1 MRDMGEGFPN
11 PDTTSLKGVIM
22 EKRTQLAPAKRAIII
37 GMDGASME
45 LVKNMIDWGHTPN
58 MAKLLRTGVYRPML
72 GVFPTLTPPG
82 WTALSTGSW
91 PGTHQVMD
99 FNIRAL
105 GERLDKTVW
114 GINTGLCQSEYLWNL
129 VERVGGKPILVKWEM
144 SWPPTVKT
152 GIQVEGTGPGVSNH
166 HQIAGYHLFVA
177 GKWAPRT
184 IGGQRD
190 PETLDPSALQKI
202 QHIDPVTI
210 EPVENGQWEA
220 ALAGS
225 KKPVRAVELTIQP
238 LARGRED
245 VMISVYSQT
254 ETFDKSESQTP
265 LTVVAKTFYGLIYAS
280 GDNAYDRVR
289 ICRSRSGEDVVADL
303 GVGEWSDWW
312 LDTFEIDGTEVEG
325 YVRMKLITLTPTADV
340 FELFVPQIWPRAG
353 YTVPD
358 RVATTIDTEIG
369 SFLQNPARDALGQ
382 LDDDTY
388 FELLDYHH
396 QRLADVATHL
406 AKDNDWDVLMV
417 ETHAPDYASHFFLSQ
432 ADEVSGAAPETIHR
446 CREGL
451 RRTYESVDRMIG
463 RVVECA
469 DDDTVVLL
477 CADHGGTPNQFRAVD
492 IEKVLEKTGFIVR
505 DASREIDWTQT
516 RAVNVGLVHIF
527 INLAGREPDGI
538 VAPEDYEA
546 TQREIIAA
554 LHTYRDAETGRYPFT
569 LAVTRAD
576 AEMLNL
582 HGDLVG
588 DVVYALRP
596 EFDGAHGKQ
605 LPSVSFGIGGQHSTF
620 ILSGA
625 GVRKGIALQR
635 QVRVVDVAPTLCYL
649 LGLPMPTN
657 VEGGIIYEALED
669 ANWHLTQL
677 AAF

>member
-1 MRDMGEGFPN
+1 MKR
-11 PDTTSLKGVIM
+11 SL
-22 EKRTQLAPAKRAIII
+22 LSPARRAIII

-45 LVKNMIDWGHTPN
+45 LVNNMIEWGHTPN
-58 MAKLLRTGVYRPML
+58 MAKLRDGGVYRAML

-99 FNIRAL
+99 FNIRAV
-105 GERLDKTVW
+105 GESLDKTVW
-114 GINTGLCQSEYLWNL
+114 GINTGLCQSEYFWNL
-129 VERVGGKPILVKWEM
+129 VERSGGKPILVKWEM
-144 SWPPTVKT
+144 SWPPTVES

-177 GKWAPRT
+177 GKWAARP

-202 QHIDPVTI
+202 RHIDPVTI
-210 EPVENGQWEA
+210 NPVDARKWSGELPE
-220 ALAGS
+220 S
-225 KKPVRAVELTIQP
+225 KKPLLEVELTVQP
-238 LARGRED
+238 LARGRAE
-245 VMISVYSQT
+245 MNRG
-254 ETFDKSESQTP
+254 
-265 LTVVAKTFYGLIYAS
+265 KTGVPKTYYGLISAS
-280 GDNAYDRVR
+280 ADGCYDRISVFS
-289 ICRSRSGEDVVADL
+289 SRCGDEEVADL
-303 GVGEWSDWW
+303 GVGDWSGWW
-312 LDTFEIDGTEVEG
+312 LDSFEIDGSEVEG
-325 YVRMKLITLTPTADV
+325 YVRMKLITLTSNADA
-340 FELFVPQIWPRAG
+340 FELFVPQIWPRTD
-353 YTVPD
+353 YTVPAD
-358 RVATTIDTEIG
+358 VASSIDEHVG

-382 LDDDTY
+382 VDDDTY

-396 QRLADVATHL
+396 ERLADVAVHL
-406 AKDNDWDVLMV
+406 ATENVWDVLMV

-432 ADEVSGAAPETIHR
+432 ADEISGASLETIHR

-463 RVVECA
+463 EIVALA
-469 DDDTVVLL
+469 DEETVVLV

-492 IEKVLEKTGFIVR
+492 IDKVLEDTGFIVR
-505 DASREIDWTQT
+505 QDSGEIDLTKS
-516 RAVNVGLVHIF
+516 RALSVGLVHIF
-527 INLAGREPDGI
+527 INLEGREPNGT
-538 VAPEDYEA
+538 VSAEDYEA

-554 LHTYRDAETGRYPFT
+554 LHAYQDEETGMHPFS
-569 LAVTRAD
+569 LAVTRED

-625 GVRKGIALQR
+625 GVRQGVALER

-649 LGLPMPTN
+649 LGLPMTAN
-657 VEGGIIYEALED
+657 VEGGVVYEALED
-669 ANWHLTQL
+669 PNWHLTRL
-677 AAF
+677 ADMSQTG

>member
-1 MRDMGEGFPN
+1 M
-11 PDTTSLKGVIM
+11 
-22 EKRTQLAPAKRAIII
+22 KRTHLSPAKRAIVI

-45 LVKNMIDWGHTPN
+45 LVNNMIEWGHTPN
-58 MAKLLRTGVYRPML
+58 MARLRDSGVYRAML

-99 FNIRAL
+99 FNIRAI
-105 GERLDKTVW
+105 GKELDKTVW

-129 VERVGGKPILVKWEM
+129 VERAGCKPILVKWEM

-177 GKWAPRT
+177 GKWAPRP

-190 PETLDPSALQKI
+190 PETLDPSALQKVK
-202 QHIDPVTI
+202 HIDPVTI
-210 EPVENGQWEA
+210 KPADTSKWEGT
-220 ALAGS
+220 LPES
-225 KKPVRAVELTIQP
+225 NQPLQEVELTVQP
-238 LARGRED
+238 LARGREN
-245 VMISVYSQT
+245 MNRGKTGIPKVY
-254 ETFDKSESQTP
+254 
-265 LTVVAKTFYGLIYAS
+265 YGIIYAS
-280 GDNAYDRVR
+280 DKNGYDRILV
-289 ICRSRSGEDVVADL
+289 CNNRSVENVVADL
-303 GVGEWSDWW
+303 GIGDWSEWW
-312 LDTFEIDGTEVEG
+312 LDTFNIDNSDIEG
-325 YVRMKLITLTPTADV
+325 YVRMKLVSLTPAADA
-340 FELFVPQIWPRAG
+340 FELFVPQIWPRTD
-353 YTVPD
+353 YTVPAE
-358 RVATTIDTEIG
+358 VANSIDKNIG

-382 LDDDTY
+382 VDDDTY

-406 AKDNDWDVLMV
+406 ASDNDWDVLMV

-432 ADEVSGAAPETIHR
+432 ADEISGAASETIHR

-451 RRTYESVDRMIG
+451 RRTYESVDTMIG
-463 RVVECA
+463 QIAELA
-469 DDDTVVLL
+469 DDETVIFI

-492 IEKVLEKTGFIVR
+492 IEKVLEETGFIVR
-505 DASREIDWTQT
+505 HGNGDIDWTQT
-516 RAVNVGLVHIF
+516 RALNVGLVHIF
-527 INLAGREPDGI
+527 INLAGREPNGI
-538 VAPEDYEA
+538 VAEEDYES
-546 TQREIIAA
+546 TQHEIIAA
-554 LHTYRDAETGRYPFT
+554 LHAYRDPQTGRHPFS

-588 DVVYALRP
+588 DVVYSLRP

-625 GVRKGIALQR
+625 GVREGVALER
-635 QVRVVDVAPTLCYL
+635 QVRVIDVAPTLCYL
-649 LGLPMPTN
+649 LGLPMPSN
-657 VEGGIIYEALED
+657 VEGGVVYEALKD
-669 ANWHLTQL
+669 PDWHLTRL
-677 AAF
+677 AELE

>member
-1 MRDMGEGFPN
+1 M
-11 PDTTSLKGVIM
+11 
-22 EKRTQLAPAKRAIII
+22 KRTELSPAKRAIII

-45 LVKNMIDWGHTPN
+45 LVNNMIAWGYTPN
-58 MAKLLRTGVYRPML
+58 MARLRDTGVYRPMI

-91 PGTHQVMD
+91 PGTHRVMD
-99 FNIRAL
+99 FNIRAV
-105 GERLDKTVW
+105 GKQLDETVW
-114 GINTGLCQSEYLWNL
+114 GINTSLCQSEYIWNL
-129 VERVGGKPILVKWEM
+129 VERAGGKPILVKWEM

-177 GKWAPRT
+177 GKWDSRP

-190 PETLDPSALQKI
+190 PESLDPSALQKI
-202 QHIDPVTI
+202 KHIDPVTI
-210 EPVENGQWEA
+210 
-220 ALAGS
+220 
-225 KKPVRAVELTIQP
+225 KPLDITDWKGDLPESNKSLQEVLLSIQP
-238 LARGRED
+238 LARGRKN
-245 VMISVYSQT
+245 MNRGKT
-254 ETFDKSESQTP
+254 GES
-265 LTVVAKTFYGLIYAS
+265 KHYYGVIYAS
-280 GDNAYDRVR
+280 GQEGYDRIL
-289 ICRSRSGEDVVADL
+289 ICDGRSVSDVVADL
-303 GVGEWSDWW
+303 SVGDWSDWW
-312 LDTFEIDGTEVEG
+312 LDAFDIDGSEVEG
-325 YVRMKLITLTPTADV
+325 YVRMKLITLTPTVDA
-340 FELFVPQIWPRAG
+340 FELFVPQIWPRTD
-353 YTVPD
+353 YTVPSEI
-358 RVATTIDTEIG
+358 ATSIDENVG

-382 LDDDTY
+382 VDDDTY

-396 QRLADVATHL
+396 QRLADVALHL
-406 AKDNDWDVLMV
+406 SSENDWDVLMV

-432 ADEVSGAAPETIHR
+432 ADEISGAASETIHR

-463 RVVECA
+463 QIA
-469 DDDTVVLL
+469 DLADEETIVLI

-492 IEKVLEKTGFIVR
+492 IEKVLEETGFLIR
-505 DASREIDWTQT
+505 NDNNTIDWSRT
-516 RAVNVGLVHIF
+516 RALNVGLVHIF
-527 INLAGREPDGI
+527 INLAGREPNGI
-538 VAPEDYEA
+538 VPQAEYEE

-554 LHTYRDAETGRYPFT
+554 LHAYKDAETGRHPFS

-625 GVRKGIALQR
+625 GVRRGVALDR
-635 QVRVVDVAPTLCYL
+635 QVRVVDVAPTICYL
-649 LGLPMPTN
+649 LGLPMPEN
-657 VEGGIIYEALED
+657 VEGGVVYEALQD
-669 ANWHLTQL
+669 PNWHLTRL
-677 AAF
+677 AELEE

>member
-1 MRDMGEGFPN
+1 MKRS
-11 PDTTSLKGVIM
+11 SLS
-22 EKRTQLAPAKRAIII
+22 PAKRAIII

-45 LVKNMIDWGHTPN
+45 LVNNMIAWGYTPN
-58 MAKLLRTGVYRPML
+58 MAKLRNAGVHRPMI

-99 FNIRAL
+99 FNIRAV
-105 GERLDKTVW
+105 GEKLDKTEW

-129 VERVGGKPILVKWEM
+129 VERAGGKPILVKWEM
-144 SWPPTVKT
+144 SWPPTVQT

-177 GKWAPRT
+177 GKWAHRP

-202 QHIDPVTI
+202 KHIDSVTI
-210 EPVENGQWEA
+210 
-220 ALAGS
+220 
-225 KKPVRAVELTIQP
+225 KPIETDEWQSTPPDSNKPILEVELTIQP
-238 LARGRED
+238 LARGREN
-245 VMISVYSQT
+245 MNRG
-254 ETFDKSESQTP
+254 KSGTP
-265 LTVVAKTFYGLIYAS
+265 KPFYGLIYAS
-280 GDNAYDRVR
+280 GQDGYDRIQV
-289 ICRSRSGEDVVADL
+289 CRSRSEDDVVADI
-303 GVGEWSDWW
+303 GVGDWSDWW
-312 LDTFEIDGTEVEG
+312 LDTFEIDGSNAEG
-325 YVRMKLITLTPTADV
+325 YVRMKLITLTSTADA
-340 FELFVPQIWPRAG
+340 FELFVPQIWPRTD
-353 YTVPD
+353 YTVPAD
-358 RVATTIDTEIG
+358 VATSIDKNIG

-382 LDDDTY
+382 VDDDTY

-406 AKDNDWDVLMV
+406 ASENDWDVLMV

-432 ADEVSGAAPETIHR
+432 ADRISGASSQTIHR

-463 RVVECA
+463 QIAELA
-469 DDDTVVLL
+469 DEETVVLI

-492 IEKVLEKTGFIVR
+492 IEKVLEETGFIVR
-505 DASREIDWTQT
+505 DTDNAIDWTKT

-527 INLAGREPDGI
+527 INLAGREPNGI
-538 VAPEDYEA
+538 VAAEDYEA

-554 LHTYRDAETGRYPFT
+554 LHAYKDVETGRHPFS
-569 LAVTRAD
+569 LAVTRED

-625 GVRKGIALQR
+625 GVREGVALGR
-635 QVRVVDVAPTLCYL
+635 QVRVVDVAPTICYL
-649 LGLPMPTN
+649 LGLPMLAN
-657 VEGGIIYEALED
+657 VEGGVVYEALED
-669 ANWHLTQL
+669 PNWHLTRL
-677 AAF
+677 AEFEG

>member
-1 MRDMGEGFPN
+1 M
-11 PDTTSLKGVIM
+11 T
-22 EKRTQLAPAKRAIII
+22 KRTQLAPAKRAIIV

-45 LVKNMIDWGHTPN
+45 LVKNMIDWGHAPS
-58 MAKLLRTGVYRPML
+58 MAKLLRTGVYRPMI

-99 FNIRAL
+99 FNIRAI

-129 VERVGGKPILVKWEM
+129 VERAGGKPILVKWEM

-166 HQIAGYHLFVA
+166 HQVSGYHLFVG
-177 GKWAPRT
+177 GKWAPRP

-190 PETLDPSALQKI
+190 PETLDPSALQKVRN
-202 QHIDPVTI
+202 IDPVTI
-210 EPVENGQWEA
+210 TPIESQEWS
-220 ALAGS
+220 ALPDS
-225 KKPVRAVELTIQP
+225 TKPVQAVELTIQP

-245 VMISVYSQT
+245 VMPSVHVKDDGSDSSSQ
-254 ETFDKSESQTP
+254 KVGRVP
-265 LTVVAKTFYGLIYAS
+265 KPFYGLIYAAA
-280 GDNAYDRVR
+280 DNGYDRIR
-289 ICRSRSGEDVVADL
+289 ICRSRSGDDAVADL

-312 LDTFEIDGTEVEG
+312 LDNFEIDGNAVEG
-325 YVRMKLITLTPTADV
+325 YVRMKLVTLTPTADA
-340 FELFVPQIWPRAG
+340 FELFVPQIWPREG

-358 RVATTIDTEIG
+358 TVAATIDKEIG

-382 LDDDTY
+382 MDDDTY
-388 FELLDYHH
+388 FEVLDYHH

-406 AKDNDWDVLMV
+406 AQHNDWDVLMV
-417 ETHAPDYASHFFLSQ
+417 ESHAPDYASHFFLSQ
-432 ADEVSGAAPETIHR
+432 ADEISGASPETIHR

-451 RRTYESVDRMIG
+451 RRTYQSVDRMIG
-463 RVVECA
+463 QLMELA
-469 DDDTVVLL
+469 DEETVILV
-477 CADHGGTPNQFRAVD
+477 CSDHGGTPNQFRAVD
-492 IEKVLEKTGFIVR
+492 IEKVLEETGFIVR
-505 DASREIDWTQT
+505 DANGKIDWTQT

-538 VAPEDYEA
+538 VPSEAYEE
-546 TQREIIAA
+546 TQRELIAA
-554 LHTYRDAETGRYPFT
+554 LHTYKDEKTGRHPFT

-576 AEMLNL
+576 AEMFNL

-620 ILSGA
+620 LLSGA
-625 GVRKGIALQR
+625 GVREGVALER

-649 LGLPMPTN
+649 LGLPMPDS
-657 VEGGIIYEALED
+657 VEGGVVYEALAD
-669 ANWHLTQL
+669 PNWHLTVL
-677 AAF
+677 AASE

>member
-1 MRDMGEGFPN
+1 M
-11 PDTTSLKGVIM
+11 
-22 EKRTQLAPAKRAIII
+22 KRTRLAPAKRAIII

-45 LVKNMIDWGHTPN
+45 LVNNMIAWGHTPN
-58 MAKLLRTGVYRPML
+58 MAKLRDAGVHRSMI

-91 PGTHQVMD
+91 PGTHRVMD
-99 FNIRAL
+99 FNIRAVR
-105 GERLDKTVW
+105 EALDKTVW

-129 VERVGGKPILVKWEM
+129 VERAGGKPILVKWEM
-144 SWPPTVKT
+144 SWPPTVQK

-177 GKWAPRT
+177 GKWAPRP

-190 PETLDPSALQKI
+190 PESLDPSALQKI
-202 QHIDPVTI
+202 KHIDPVTI
-210 EPVENGQWEA
+210 
-220 ALAGS
+220 
-225 KKPVRAVELTIQP
+225 KPVDAGEWEGTLPESNKPVQAVELTIQP

-245 VMISVYSQT
+245 MNRG
-254 ETFDKSESQTP
+254 KSGTP
-265 LTVVAKTFYGLIYAS
+265 KPFYGLIYAS
-280 GDNAYDRVR
+280 GQDGYDRVR
-289 ICRSRSGEDVVADL
+289 VCSSRWTNDVVADL
-303 GVGEWSDWW
+303 GVGDWSDWW
-312 LDTFEIDGTEVEG
+312 LDTFEIDGSDVEG
-325 YVRMKLITLTPTADV
+325 YVRMKLVTLTPTVDA
-340 FELFVPQIWPRAG
+340 FELFVPQIWPRTD
-353 YTVPD
+353 YTVPAE
-358 RVATTIDTEIG
+358 VATFIDQNIG

-382 LDDDTY
+382 VDDDTY

-406 AKDNDWDVLMV
+406 ASENDWDVLMV

-432 ADEVSGAAPETIHR
+432 ADEISGAASETIHR

-451 RRTYESVDRMIG
+451 RRTYESVDQMIG
-463 RVVECA
+463 QIAELA
-469 DDDTVVLL
+469 DEETVVLI
-477 CADHGGTPNQFRAVD
+477 CADHGGTPNQFRAID
-492 IEKVLEKTGFIVR
+492 IEEVLEETGFVVKGT
-505 DASREIDWTQT
+505 DGAIDWTKT

-527 INLAGREPDGI
+527 INLAGREPNGI
-538 VAPEDYEA
+538 VAQEDYEA

-554 LHTYRDAETGRYPFT
+554 LHAYQDAKTGRHPFS

-625 GVRKGIALQR
+625 GVRKGVALER
-635 QVRVVDVAPTLCYL
+635 QVRVVDVAPTICYL
-649 LGLPMPTN
+649 LGLPMPAN
-657 VEGGIIYEALED
+657 VEGGIVYEALAD
-669 ANWHLTQL
+669 PNWHLTRL
-677 AAF
+677 AELEK

>member
-1 MRDMGEGFPN
+1 M
-11 PDTTSLKGVIM
+11 
-22 EKRTQLAPAKRAIII
+22 KRSRLAPAKRAIII

-45 LVKNMIDWGHTPN
+45 LVNNMIAWGHTPN
-58 MAKLLRTGVYRPML
+58 MEKLRNSGVYRPML

-105 GERLDKTVW
+105 GKALNKTVW
-114 GINTGLCQSEYLWNL
+114 GINTGLCQSEYIWNL
-129 VERVGGKPILVKWEM
+129 VERAGGKPILVKWEM

-166 HQIAGYHLFVA
+166 HQIAGYHLFVS
-177 GKWAPRT
+177 GKWAPRP

-202 QHIDPVTI
+202 KHIDPVNI
-210 EPVENGQWEA
+210 GPVD
-220 ALAGS
+220 LS
-225 KKPVRAVELTIQP
+225 KWQGELPESEKPLLEVELTIQP
-238 LARGRED
+238 LARGRSD
-245 VMISVYSQT
+245 MNRG
-254 ETFDKSESQTP
+254 
-265 LTVVAKTFYGLIYAS
+265 KTGKPKTYYALIYAM
-280 GDNAYDRVR
+280 GQDGYDRIRVFR
-289 ICRSRSGEDVVADL
+289 HRVGDEVVTDL
-303 GVGEWSDWW
+303 AVSDWSDWW
-312 LDTFEIDGTEVEG
+312 LDAFVIDGSDVEG
-325 YVRMKLITLTPTADV
+325 YVQMKLVTLTPNADA
-340 FELFVPQIWPRAG
+340 FELFVPQIWPRTD
-353 YTVPD
+353 YTVPPEI
-358 RVATTIDTEIG
+358 ATDIDKNVG

-382 LDDDTY
+382 VDDDTY

-396 QRLADVATHL
+396 QRLGDVATYL
-406 AKDNDWDVLMV
+406 ASENNWDVLMV

-432 ADEVSGAAPETIHR
+432 VDEISGASAETTHR

-463 RVVECA
+463 QIVELA
-469 DDDTVVLL
+469 DEETVVLI

-492 IEKVLEKTGFIVR
+492 IEKVLEETGFIVKQKNG
-505 DASREIDWTQT
+505 EIDWTKT
-516 RAVNVGLVHIF
+516 RALNIGLVHIF
-527 INLAGREPDGI
+527 INLAGREPNGI
-538 VAPEDYEA
+538 VAPEDYEE

-554 LHTYRDAETGRYPFT
+554 LHGYEDEKTGRHPFS
-569 LAVTRAD
+569 LALTHED

-605 LPSVSFGIGGQHSTF
+605 LPSASFGIGGQHSTF

-625 GVRKGIALQR
+625 GVRKGYALER

-649 LGLPMPTN
+649 LGLPMPEN
-657 VEGGIIYEALED
+657 VEGGVVYEALED
-669 ANWHLTQL
+669 PNWHLTRL
-677 AAF
+677 AESEN

>member
-1 MRDMGEGFPN
+1 M
-11 PDTTSLKGVIM
+11 
-22 EKRTQLAPAKRAIII
+22 KRTHLSPAKRAIVI

-45 LVKNMIDWGHTPN
+45 LVNNMIEWGHTPN
-58 MAKLLRTGVYRPML
+58 MARLRDSGVYRAML

-99 FNIRAL
+99 FNIRAI
-105 GERLDKTVW
+105 GKELDKTVW

-129 VERVGGKPILVKWEM
+129 VERAGCKPILVKWEM

-177 GKWAPRT
+177 GKWAPRP

-190 PETLDPSALQKI
+190 PETLDPSALQKVK
-202 QHIDPVTI
+202 HIDPVTI
-210 EPVENGQWEA
+210 KPADTSKWEGT
-220 ALAGS
+220 LPES
-225 KKPVRAVELTIQP
+225 NQPLQEVELTVQP
-238 LARGRED
+238 LARGREN
-245 VMISVYSQT
+245 MNRGKTGIPKVY
-254 ETFDKSESQTP
+254 
-265 LTVVAKTFYGLIYAS
+265 YGIIYAS
-280 GDNAYDRVR
+280 DKNGYDRILV
-289 ICRSRSGEDVVADL
+289 CNSRSVENVVADL
-303 GVGEWSDWW
+303 GVGDWSEWW
-312 LDTFEIDGTEVEG
+312 LDTFNIDNSDIEG
-325 YVRMKLITLTPTADV
+325 YVRMKLVSLTPAADA
-340 FELFVPQIWPRAG
+340 FELFVPQIWPRTD
-353 YTVPD
+353 YTVPTE
-358 RVATTIDTEIG
+358 VANSIDKNIG

-382 LDDDTY
+382 VDDDTY

-406 AKDNDWDVLMV
+406 ASDNDWDVLMV

-432 ADEVSGAAPETIHR
+432 ADEISGAASETIHR

-451 RRTYESVDRMIG
+451 RRTYESVDTMIG
-463 RVVECA
+463 QIAELA
-469 DDDTVVLL
+469 DDETVIFI

-492 IEKVLEKTGFIVR
+492 IEKVLEETGFIVR
-505 DASREIDWTQT
+505 HGNGDIDWTQT
-516 RAVNVGLVHIF
+516 RALNVGLVHIF
-527 INLAGREPDGI
+527 INLAGREPNGI
-538 VAPEDYEA
+538 VAEEDYES
-546 TQREIIAA
+546 TQHEIIAA
-554 LHTYRDAETGRYPFT
+554 LHAYRDPQTGRHPFS

-588 DVVYALRP
+588 DVVYSLRP

-625 GVRKGIALQR
+625 GVREGVALER
-635 QVRVVDVAPTLCYL
+635 QVRVIDVAPTLCYL
-649 LGLPMPTN
+649 LGLPMPSN
-657 VEGGIIYEALED
+657 VEGGVVYEALKD
-669 ANWHLTQL
+669 PDWHLTRL
-677 AAF
+677 AELE

>member
-1 MRDMGEGFPN
+1 M
-11 PDTTSLKGVIM
+11 
-22 EKRTQLAPAKRAIII
+22 KRSRLAPAKRAIII

-45 LVKNMIDWGHTPN
+45 LVNNMIAWGHTPN
-58 MAKLLRTGVYRPML
+58 MEKLRNSGVYRSML

-105 GERLDKTVW
+105 GKALNKTVW
-114 GINTGLCQSEYLWNL
+114 GINTGLCQSEYIWNL

-166 HQIAGYHLFVA
+166 HQIAGYHLFVS
-177 GKWAPRT
+177 GKWAPRP

-202 QHIDPVTI
+202 KHIDSVNIVPVD
-210 EPVENGQWEA
+210 
-220 ALAGS
+220 LS
-225 KKPVRAVELTIQP
+225 KWQGELPESEKPLLEVELTIQP
-238 LARGRED
+238 LARGRAD
-245 VMISVYSQT
+245 MNRGKT
-254 ETFDKSESQTP
+254 GKS
-265 LTVVAKTFYGLIYAS
+265 KTYYALIYAM
-280 GDNAYDRVR
+280 GQGGYDRIRVFR
-289 ICRSRSGEDVVADL
+289 NRVGDEVVADL
-303 GVGEWSDWW
+303 AVSDWSDWW
-312 LDTFEIDGTEVEG
+312 LDAFVIDGSDVEG
-325 YVRMKLITLTPTADV
+325 YVRMKLVTLTPNADA
-340 FELFVPQIWPRAG
+340 FELFVPQIWPRTD
-353 YTVPD
+353 YTVPSEI
-358 RVATTIDTEIG
+358 ATDIDKNVG

-382 LDDDTY
+382 VDDDTY

-396 QRLADVATHL
+396 QRLGDVATYL
-406 AKDNDWDVLMV
+406 ASENDWDVLMM

-432 ADEVSGAAPETIHR
+432 ADEISGASAETIHR

-463 RVVECA
+463 QIVELA
-469 DDDTVVLL
+469 DEDTVVLI

-492 IEKVLEKTGFIVR
+492 IEKVLEETGFIVNQKNG
-505 DASREIDWTQT
+505 EIDWSKT
-516 RAVNVGLVHIF
+516 RALSVGLVHIF
-527 INLAGREPDGI
+527 INLVGREPNGT
-538 VAPEDYEA
+538 VAPEDYEE

-554 LHTYRDAETGRYPFT
+554 LHAYTDPETGRHPFS
-569 LAVTRAD
+569 LALTHED

-588 DVVYALRP
+588 DVVYALCP

-625 GVRKGIALQR
+625 GVRKGFALER
-635 QVRVVDVAPTLCYL
+635 QVRVVDVAPTICYL
-649 LGLPMPTN
+649 LGLPMPEN
-657 VEGGIIYEALED
+657 VEGGVVYEALED
-669 ANWHLTQL
+669 PNWHLTRL
-677 AAF
+677 AELE

>member
-1 MRDMGEGFPN
+1 MA
-11 PDTTSLKGVIM
+11 
-22 EKRTQLAPAKRAIII
+22 KRTQLAPAKRAIIV

-45 LVKNMIDWGHTPN
+45 LVKNMIDWGHAPS
-58 MAKLLRTGVYRPML
+58 MAKLLRTGVYRPMI

-91 PGTHQVMD
+91 PGTHRVMD
-99 FNIRAL
+99 FNIRAV

-129 VERVGGKPILVKWEM
+129 VERAGGKPILVKWEM

-166 HQIAGYHLFVA
+166 HQVAGYHLFVG
-177 GKWAPRT
+177 GKWAPRP

-190 PETLDPSALQKI
+190 PETLDPSALQKVRN
-202 QHIDPVTI
+202 IDPVTI
-210 EPVENGQWEA
+210 TPIENQEWN
-220 ALAGS
+220 ALPDS
-225 KKPVRAVELTIQP
+225 TKPAQEVELTIQP

-245 VMISVYSQT
+245 VMPSVHVKDDGSDSSSQ
-254 ETFDKSESQTP
+254 KVGRVP
-265 LTVVAKTFYGLIYAS
+265 KPFYGLIYAS
-280 GDNAYDRVR
+280 ADNGYDRIR
-289 ICRSRSGEDVVADL
+289 ICRSRSGDDAVADL

-312 LDTFEIDGTEVEG
+312 LDNFEIDGNAVEG
-325 YVRMKLITLTPTADV
+325 YVRMKLVTLTPTADA
-340 FELFVPQIWPRAG
+340 FELFVPQIWPREG

-358 RVATTIDTEIG
+358 TVAATIDKEIG

-382 LDDDTY
+382 MDDDTY
-388 FELLDYHH
+388 FEVLDYHH
-396 QRLADVATHL
+396 QCLADVATHL
-406 AKDNDWDVLMV
+406 AQHNDWDVLMV
-417 ETHAPDYASHFFLSQ
+417 ESHAPDYASHFFLSQ
-432 ADEVSGAAPETIHR
+432 ADEISGASPETIHR

-463 RVVECA
+463 QLMELA
-469 DDDTVVLL
+469 DEETVILV
-477 CADHGGTPNQFRAVD
+477 CSDHGGTPNQFRAVD
-492 IEKVLEKTGFIVR
+492 IEKVLEETGFIVR
-505 DASREIDWTQT
+505 DANGKIDWTQT

-538 VAPEDYEA
+538 VPSEAYEE
-546 TQREIIAA
+546 TQRELIAA
-554 LHTYRDAETGRYPFT
+554 LHTYKDEKTGRHPFT

-576 AEMLNL
+576 AEMFNL

-620 ILSGA
+620 LLSGA
-625 GVRKGIALQR
+625 GVREGVALER

-649 LGLPMPTN
+649 LGLPMPDR
-657 VEGGIIYEALED
+657 VEGGVVYEALAD
-669 ANWHLTQL
+669 PNWHLTAL
-677 AAF
+677 ATSE

>member
-1 MRDMGEGFPN
+1 M
-11 PDTTSLKGVIM
+11 
-22 EKRTQLAPAKRAIII
+22 KRQTPLAPAKRAIII

-45 LVKNMIDWGHTPN
+45 LVKNSIDWGHAPN
-58 MAKLLRTGVYRPML
+58 MGHLLNTGVYRPMI

-91 PGTHQVMD
+91 PGTHKVMD

-105 GERLDKTVW
+105 GEQLDKTVW

-129 VERVGGKPILVKWEM
+129 VERAGGKPILVKWEM
-144 SWPPTVKT
+144 SWPPTVTT

-177 GKWAPRT
+177 GKWAPRP

-202 QHIDPVTI
+202 QHIDSVTLQPVEADKWNALPDSQ
-210 EPVENGQWEA
+210 EPVLE
-220 ALAGS
+220 
-225 KKPVRAVELTIQP
+225 VELTIQP
-238 LARGRED
+238 LARGRAD
-245 VMISVYSQT
+245 MNRG
-254 ETFDKSESQTP
+254 
-265 LTVVAKTFYGLIYAS
+265 KTGIPKPFYGIIYAS
-280 GDNAYDRVR
+280 GENGYDTIR
-289 ICRSRSGEDVVADL
+289 ICRTRSGEDVVAEL

-312 LDTFEIDGTEVEG
+312 LDGFEIDGAEVEG
-325 YVRMKLITLTPTADV
+325 YVRMKLVTLTPNADA
-340 FELFVPQIWPRAG
+340 FELFVPQIWPREG
-353 YTVPD
+353 YTVPSA
-358 RVATTIDTEIG
+358 VATTIDEEIG

-388 FELLDYHH
+388 FELLEYHH
-396 QRLADVATHL
+396 QRLAEVATHL
-406 AKDNDWDVLMV
+406 AKNDEEWDVLMV

-432 ADEVSGAAPETIHR
+432 ADEFSGAAPETIHR

-463 RVVECA
+463 RLMQLA
-469 DDDTVVLL
+469 DEDTVILV
-477 CADHGGTPNQFRAVD
+477 CSDHGGTPNQFRAVD
-492 IEKVLEKTGFIVR
+492 IEQVLEESGFIVR
-505 DASREIDWTQT
+505 TANGEIDWTKT

-527 INLAGREPDGI
+527 INLAGREPNGI
-538 VAPEDYEA
+538 VAQEAYEA

-554 LHTYRDAETGRYPFT
+554 LHAYQDAETGRHPFT

-582 HGDLVG
+582 HGELVG

-625 GVRKGIALQR
+625 GVREGVALQR

-649 LGLPMPTN
+649 LGLPMPAN
-657 VEGGIIYEALED
+657 VEGGVVYEALED
-669 ANWHLTQL
+669 ANWHLTRL
-677 AAF
+677 AELSR